1 MPALTT
7 AFYSLHIPPPDRPIE
22 ENLSQSNSHSKIWTL
37 QMTSLAQRVKDIQS
51 NTDDHV
57 KYSRQI
63 RLDKNVNK
71 TK

>member
-1 MPALTT
+1 
-7 AFYSLHIPPPDRPIE
+7 
-22 ENLSQSNSHSKIWTL
+22 
-37 QMTSLAQRVKDIQS
+37 MTSLAQRDKDIQS